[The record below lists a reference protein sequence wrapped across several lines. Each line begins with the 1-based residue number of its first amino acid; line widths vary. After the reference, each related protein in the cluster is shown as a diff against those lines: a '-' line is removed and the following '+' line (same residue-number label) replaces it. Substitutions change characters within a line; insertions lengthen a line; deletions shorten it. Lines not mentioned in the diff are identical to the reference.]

1 MAAVDLNELKNIIKH
16 LQKENSALQHE
27 LDSLQENTVISSMN
41 DMRHAYSAVVKKNLE
56 LELKCAEFE
65 ANPSRNVI
73 ESLEKKVAIYGKMFR
88 ILQKRAQKSLVAS
101 ELIEKALKYSADDE
115 GDIDMSA
122 ATLEGVVSVQHAANA
137 DLERFFEYELPRY
150 KECLHGMCERCYRCD
165 VDMEDEI

>member
-16 LQKENSALQHE
+16 LQKENSSLQHE

-73 ESLEKKVAIYGKMFR
+73 ESLERKVAIYGKMFPHSTKKGSE
-88 ILQKRAQKSLVAS
+88 ISSGFRANR
-101 ELIEKALKYSADDE
+101 E
-115 GDIDMSA
+115 G
-122 ATLEGVVSVQHAANA
+122 
-137 DLERFFEYELPRY
+137 P
-150 KECLHGMCERCYRCD
+150 
-165 VDMEDEI
+165 EIFSG